1 MENNLSWHVVGI
13 KWAIRP
19 QTPCTV
25 DGQMLWLPET
35 LIASHR
41 HTITFLLTMWLVSL
55 KASFV
60 RIKNSVLRIELPK
73 HSSNPVRLYSKLCSF
88 CHSQEELENV
98 LATSVGGNEA
108 VKMNDPVG

>member
-1 MENNLSWHVVGI
+1 
-13 KWAIRP
+13 
-19 QTPCTV
+19 
-25 DGQMLWLPET
+25 
-35 LIASHR
+35 
-41 HTITFLLTMWLVSL
+41 MWLVSL

-73 HSSNPVRLYSKLCSF
+73 YSSNPVRLYSKLCSF